1 MKEEKIL
8 ESEDKSKIQRE
19 TTFNGMSANEWATS
33 SKSVWKDLPF
43 PRSDTKVVSDDVIDE
58 EVFARIIF
66 MYSKEG
72 DTILDPK
79 MNYGNSIIASIH
91 NDRHAIGLEKDENK
105 YKIASNKILNALNL
119 LVNSTY
125 NVINSNIA
133 EAKDK
138 IEDESVQ
145 LALTTAI
152 YNKDENKEY
161 TYQDYLKEME
171 DIFINSYSKIKQGG
185 YFVLIVKDFR
195 DLKNG
200 QAYVEAHNDIAR
212 LGQSAGFSYQDV
224 IIYDHNESRG
234 LLLLGYPKIFYVN
247 LNHSYVVVL
256 RKN

>member
-1 MKEEKIL
+1 M
-8 ESEDKSKIQRE
+8 
-19 TTFNGMSANEWATS
+19 
-33 SKSVWKDLPF
+33 
-43 PRSDTKVVSDDVIDE
+43 
-58 EVFARIIF
+58 
-66 MYSKEG
+66 
-72 DTILDPK
+72 
-79 MNYGNSIIASIH
+79 
-91 NDRHAIGLEKDENK
+91 
-105 YKIASNKILNALNL
+105 
-119 LVNSTY
+119 NSTY

-133 EAKDK
+133 DAKDK

-247 LNHSYVVVL
+247 LNHSYIVVL